1 MCGSCSPEIRVQ
13 VVLLMGPPR
22 LVWVLGQRTQV
33 QVVLPAAR
41 WSGRVTVQ
49 PRALLEDLPR

>member
-1 MCGSCSPEIRVQ
+1 VQ